1 MLVKSIN
8 GEHYQQEL
16 GNFLK
21 IVGDDTHPSALP
33 PELLIISTTRGDEN
47 PVHFDVALSI
57 LKALSTN
64 ERLLMKNIITIVKIM
79 LVNGATTATLE
90 T

>member
-21 IVGDDTHPSALP
+21 IVGDDTDPSALP
-33 PELLIISTTRGDEN
+33 PGLLIISTTRGDEN
-47 PVHFDVALSI
+47 PVHFDDVLSI